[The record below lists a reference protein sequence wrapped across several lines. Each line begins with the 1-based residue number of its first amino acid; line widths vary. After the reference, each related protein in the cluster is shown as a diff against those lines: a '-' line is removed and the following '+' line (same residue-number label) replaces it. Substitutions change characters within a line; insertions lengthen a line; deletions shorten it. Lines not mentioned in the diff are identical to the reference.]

1 MATLR
6 HLHHRTMSPVRR
18 SAKRRG
24 AGRAGRMATAVAA
37 LLALSMLGA
46 PTASAAPADA
56 RSEHDRVAAEVADIE
71 QRVRDAEA
79 RLEQM
84 TLQAEEASGAVLAAQ
99 AALVTAQQH
108 ADAVAAELAA
118 VRAAVERTQKDVAT
132 IGREAYMGGD
142 DTFGEMEMVLH
153 AAGPGE
159 LLQQA
164 ATLDILGEGRAQVL
178 DAFEVAEAR
187 EARLDQEARAAVA
200 ERDAA
205 TRKAQE
211 AQARADALL
220 AEAHAEFEALTAEKA
235 ALDKQL
241 RDAEIALLSMQGNAD
256 PTGTWAQREA
266 AEQSV
271 GLLSAS
277 GGGIAPT
284 RGRVTS
290 CYGARWGTMHLGLD
304 IAAPIGTPVFSP
316 EPGVVLQAG
325 PASGFGLAVAIQ
337 HHDGAITV
345 YGHINQFFVQAGQ
358 VVTAGQQIAE
368 VGNRGQSSGPHLHF
382 EVHHGSLYAD
392 RSNPV
397 PWLAQ
402 RGVSLGGSCG

>member
-1 MATLR
+1 MA
-6 HLHHRTMSPVRR
+6 
-18 SAKRRG
+18 A
-24 AGRAGRMATAVAA
+24 AVSA
-37 LLALSMLGA
+37 LLALTMLGA

-56 RSEHDRVAAEVADIE
+56 QSEHDRVAAEIAGIE

-84 TLQAEEASGAVLAAQ
+84 TLRAEEASGAVLAAE

-118 VRAAVERTQKDVAT
+118 VRAAVESTQKDVAT
-132 IGREAYMGGD
+132 LGREAYMGAD
-142 DTFGEMEMVLH
+142 ETFGEMEMVLH
-153 AAGPGE
+153 ADGPGE

-164 ATLDILGEGRAQVL
+164 ATLDILGEERAQVL
-178 DAFEVAEAR
+178 EEFEVAEAR
-187 EARLDQEARAAVA
+187 ETRLDREAKAAVA

-205 TRKAQE
+205 TREAQE
-211 AQARADALL
+211 AQAEVDALL
-220 AEAHAEFEALTAEKA
+220 AGAQADFDALTAEKA
-235 ALDKQL
+235 ALDGQL
-241 RDAEIALLSMQGNAD
+241 REAETRLLELRGAEDAAAA
-256 PTGTWAQREA
+256 WVAQEAEQEA
-266 AEQSV
+266 AEQAVSTLTAAA
-271 GLLSAS
+271 GA
-277 GGGIAPT
+277 IAPT
-284 RGRVTS
+284 QGRVTS
-290 CYGARWGTMHLGLD
+290 CYGARWGTMHLGVD
-304 IAAPIGTPVFSP
+304 IAAPIGTPVFTP

-325 PASGFGLAVAIQ
+325 PASGFGLSVAVQ

-345 YGHINQFFVQAGQ
+345 YGHVNQFFVQPGQ

-368 VGNRGQSSGPHLHF
+368 VGNRGQSTGPHLHF
-382 EVHHGSLYAD
+382 EVHHGGLYAD